1 MSQTAFERMP
11 APAAAVDH
19 ALSAAEQR
27 VFWLDDATAERHDAL
42 TGRIDT
48 DLVVVGG
55 GYAGLWTALLAT
67 ERDPGARVTI
77 LEANRIGWAA
87 SGRNGGFCEASLTHG
102 YDNGASRWPDEMDA
116 LERMGAENLAEIA
129 ATAERYGI
137 RADLERTGVV
147 KIATEEYQRRQ
158 LASARHDDRHV
169 FLDGHDLQAMI
180 SSPTYRAGLWD
191 RDGNILVH
199 PAKLAFE
206 LARVVAERGVR
217 IFGRS
222 RVTGVRRVDRGVV
235 ATTEGGA
242 VHADRAVLA
251 TNVFPSLLTRN
262 RLMTVPVYDYVLA
275 TEPLSAGQRA
285 EIGWE
290 GRQGLADI
298 ANQFHY
304 YRQTADD
311 RIVFGGYDAVYHP
324 GGKVRERYEDR
335 PESFRRL
342 AEHFLTTFP
351 ALEGIRFT
359 HRWAGAIDSCSRFCA
374 FYGTSHGGRVA
385 HAAGFTGLGVAATR
399 FAGNVM
405 LDLLDGA
412 KTERASL
419 QMVRERP
426 IPFPPEPA
434 ATIGINAVRWS
445 MDRADHREGKRNL
458 LLRTLDALGMGFDS

>member
-1 MSQTAFERMP
+1 MPQTAFERMP
-11 APAAAVDH
+11 APASAVEH
-19 ALSAAEQR
+19 ALRGTEQR
-27 VFWLDDATAERHDAL
+27 VFWLDDATPERHDAL

-102 YDNGASRWPDEMDA
+102 HDNGASRWPDEMDA
-116 LERMGAENLAEIA
+116 LERMGAENLSEIA
-129 ATAERYGI
+129 ATVERYGI

-169 FLDGHDLQAMI
+169 FLDGPELRTMI
-180 SSPTYRAGLWD
+180 ASPTYRAGLWD
-191 RDGNILVH
+191 KDGNILVH

-206 LARVVAERGVR
+206 LARVVADRGVR
-217 IFGRS
+217 IFERS
-222 RVTGVRRVDRGVV
+222 RVTEIRRTDRGVV
-235 ATTEGGA
+235 AMSAAGA
-242 VHADRAVLA
+242 VHAERGVLA
-251 TNVFPSLLTRN
+251 TNVFPSLLRRN

-275 TEPLSAGQRA
+275 TEPLTAAQRT
-285 EIGWE
+285 EIGWQD
-290 GRQGLADI
+290 RQGLADI

-304 YRQTADD
+304 YRQTADG
-311 RIVFGGYDAVYHP
+311 RIVFGGYDAVYHA
-324 GGKVRERYEDR
+324 GGRVRERYEDR
-335 PESFRRL
+335 PSSFRRL

-405 LDLLDGA
+405 LDLLDGRT
-412 KTERASL
+412 TERTAL
-419 QMVRERP
+419 EMVRARP
-426 IPFPPEPA
+426 TPFPPEPA

-445 MDRADHREGKRNL
+445 MDRADHREGRRNL